1 MSRVAW
7 LSKGY
12 SNLDTDYIMELL
24 TSPRISISRFLAAR
38 ESCPFHWEHR
48 VLTTEPPGKS
58 PKEEV
63 LYRVAGQG
71 RAKGSTR
78 TCLGLGMF

>member
-38 ESCPFHWEHR
+38 E
-48 VLTTEPPGKS
+48 K
-58 PKEEV
+58 
-63 LYRVAGQG
+63 
-71 RAKGSTR
+71 
-78 TCLGLGMF
+78 